1 MANGDLQL
9 INLRRRLMGFNRR
22 ASQLRSIVLRSK
34 SSNSNDRPL
43 ASACTP
49 VKKDHMKNIYV
60 GNLDFN
66 VSEDELRQA
75 FAAYGQVE
83 NVTVLKDRD
92 TGQPRGFGFVE
103 MANDEEAEKAIS
115 AMNGYQLGS
124 RALNVNEARPKTGGG
139 GGGFSRVGGG
149 GYGRGGG
156 GGYGRGGS
164 GGGSG
169 GNRGGGGGG
178 GRRY

>member
-1 MANGDLQL
+1 MIA
-9 INLRRRLMGFNRR
+9 
-22 ASQLRSIVLRSK
+22 RSLG
-34 SSNSNDRPL
+34 
-43 ASACTP
+43 ACTS
-49 VKKDHMKNIYV
+49 VKKDRMKNIYV

-139 GGGFSRVGGG
+139 GGGFSRGGG
-149 GYGRGGG
+149 GGGFGRGGG
-156 GGYGRGGS
+156 GGGGFGRGG
-164 GGGSG
+164 GGGGRG

-178 GRRY
+178 GGRRY

>member
-1 MANGDLQL
+1 
-9 INLRRRLMGFNRR
+9 
-22 ASQLRSIVLRSK
+22 
-34 SSNSNDRPL
+34 
-43 ASACTP
+43 
-49 VKKDHMKNIYV
+49 MKNIYV

-115 AMNGYQLGS
+115 AMNGYQLGA

-139 GGGFSRVGGG
+139 GGGGGG
-149 GYGRGGG
+149 GFSRGGGGGGGFGRGGG
-156 GGYGRGGS
+156 GGGGGGFGRGG
-164 GGGSG
+164 GGGGGRGGGG

-178 GRRY
+178 GRKY

>member
-1 MANGDLQL
+1 
-9 INLRRRLMGFNRR
+9 
-22 ASQLRSIVLRSK
+22 
-34 SSNSNDRPL
+34 
-43 ASACTP
+43 
-49 VKKDHMKNIYV
+49 MKNIYV

-139 GGGFSRVGGG
+139 GGGGGFSRGGG
-149 GYGRGGG
+149 GGGGFGRGGG
-156 GGYGRGGS
+156 GGGRS
-164 GGGSG
+164 GGG
-169 GNRGGGGGG
+169 GNRGGGGGYGG
-178 GRRY
+178 GRGGGGGGRGKY